1 MYLEL
6 GCRDWKTGE
15 SLNYGFIGF
24 DTEES
29 CEQVCWPVAN
39 KASAHAASR
48 GTGSHVLA
56 CGCGCP
62 ALRGWPLLIAPPAC
76 GLQEHLRSD
85 VLHQAY
91 FKMNNV
97 LIDDRRIKV
106 DFSQVGRVL
115 GQARQVCR
123 CLCKPSHASQL
134 ACCVAAPRAQVAQWI
149 AFNVGPTAPAAAC
162 SL

>member
-1 MYLEL
+1 M
-6 GCRDWKTGE
+6 
-15 SLNYGFIGF
+15 
-24 DTEES
+24 
-29 CEQVCWPVAN
+29 CWPVAN
-39 KASAHAASR
+39 KASASAASR
-48 GTGSHVLA
+48 GPGSHVLA

-62 ALRGWPLLIAPPAC
+62 TLRGWPLLIAPPAC

-115 GQARQVCR
+115 GQARQV
-123 CLCKPSHASQL
+123 
-134 ACCVAAPRAQVAQWI
+134 
-149 AFNVGPTAPAAAC
+149 
-162 SL
+162 